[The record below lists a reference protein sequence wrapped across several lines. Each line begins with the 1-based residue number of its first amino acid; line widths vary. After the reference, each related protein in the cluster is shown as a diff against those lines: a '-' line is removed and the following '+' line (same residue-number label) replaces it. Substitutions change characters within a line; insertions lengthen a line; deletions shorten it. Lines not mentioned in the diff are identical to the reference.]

1 MDTGLLR
8 AIYREITLRQPFV
21 RTPEPD
27 LVMVDETCVSA
38 YADSAGQGQALS
50 GTYLYHCA
58 QMCALIKPG
67 DVVLDIGCG
76 PASLLLQL
84 ARLNPRAEFIGAD
97 LSASMLEVG
106 RESIRQQGIDNVELR
121 EEDMTRLASIAD
133 RSVDVVISSMALH
146 HLADLSQ
153 LEATFRNIA
162 RVLRN
167 DRAIYLNDFGRL
179 KSVESVDYFVSR
191 ASDGADQATLLDYRN
206 SLLAAFSREEFQTL
220 AASYLGPCAKVY
232 STAVSPLMMVVRT
245 PKRRCVAAMKDEFR
259 RRYRCLPRSRQ
270 ADVDQ
275 LRLFLGMGGMASAF

>member
-1 MDTGLLR
+1 MDMGLLR
-8 AIYREITLRQPFV
+8 AIYREITLKHPLV

-27 LVMVDETCVSA
+27 LVMADDACVSA

-84 ARLNPRAEFIGAD
+84 ARLNPRAEFIGTD
-97 LSASMLEVG
+97 LSATMLEVG
-106 RESIRQQGIDNVELR
+106 QASIRQQGIDNVELR
-121 EEDMTRLASIAD
+121 EEDMTRLAGIAD

-146 HLADLSQ
+146 HLADLAQ

-206 SLLAAFSREEFQTL
+206 SLLAASLWKNSRPLPPATWAPVPRF
-220 AASYLGPCAKVY
+220 
-232 STAVSPLMMVVRT
+232 TA
-245 PKRRCVAAMKDEFR
+245 RR
-259 RRYRCLPRSRQ
+259 
-270 ADVDQ
+270 
-275 LRLFLGMGGMASAF
+275 SAL

>member
-97 LSASMLEVG
+97 LSTSMLEVG

-121 EEDMTRLASIAD
+121 EEDMTRLAGIAD

-220 AASYLGPCAKVY
+220 AASYLGPCAKAY

-259 RRYRCLPRSRQ
+259 RRYRSLPRSRQ

>member
-97 LSASMLEVG
+97 LSTSMLEVG

-121 EEDMTRLASIAD
+121 EEDMTRLAGIAD

-232 STAVSPLMMVVRT
+232 SAAVSPLMMVVRT

-259 RRYRCLPRSRQ
+259 RRYRSLPRSRQ

>member
-8 AIYREITLRQPFV
+8 AIYREITLKQPLV

-27 LVMVDETCVSA
+27 LVMADDTCVTA
-38 YADSAGQGQALS
+38 YADSARQGQALS

-106 RESIRQQGIDNVELR
+106 RASIDQQGIDNVELR
-121 EEDMTRLASIAD
+121 EEDMTRLAGIAD

-146 HLADLSQ
+146 HLADLAQ

-179 KSVESVDYFVSR
+179 KSVETVDYFVSR
-191 ASDGADQATLLDYRN
+191 ASERCRPGDLARLPQLVAGSVLAGRVPDPCCQLPWALRQ
-206 SLLAAFSREEFQTL
+206 SLQH
-220 AASYLGPCAKVY
+220 
-232 STAVSPLMMVVRT
+232 
-245 PKRRCVAAMKDEFR
+245 
-259 RRYRCLPRSRQ
+259 SRQ
-270 ADVDQ
+270 PPDDRNPHAET
-275 LRLFLGMGGMASAF
+275 A

>member
-1 MDTGLLR
+1 MLR

>member
-8 AIYREITLRQPFV
+8 AIYREITLKQPLV

-27 LVMVDETCVSA
+27 LVMADDTCVTA
-38 YADSAGQGQALS
+38 YADSARQGQALS

-106 RESIRQQGIDNVELR
+106 RASIDQQGIDNVELR
-121 EEDMTRLASIAD
+121 EEDMTRLAGIAD

-146 HLADLSQ
+146 HLADLAQ

-179 KSVESVDYFVSR
+179 KSVETVDYFVSR

-206 SLLAAFSREEFQTL
+206 SLLAAFSLEEFQTL

-232 STAVSPLMMVVRT
+232 STVVSPLMIVIRT
-245 PKRRCVAAMKDEFR
+245 PKRRSVAAMRGEFR
-259 RRYRCLPRSRQ
+259 RRYHELPSSRR

-275 LRLFLGMGGMASAF
+275 LRLFLGMGGLASAF

>member
-121 EEDMTRLASIAD
+121 EEDMTRLAGIAD

-220 AASYLGPCAKVY
+220 AASYLGPCVKVY
-232 STAVSPLMMVVRT
+232 STAISPLMMVVRT